1 MERYEAAVPDV
12 VSEDIEGEL
21 LVINLATG
29 VYFRGQGA
37 SAQAWKALSS
47 GVPVEQFDAASQAAV
62 RAFVAELLADGLI
75 RALPGTEA
83 PASMTT
89 VSLSDSTLRL
99 ERFEDLA
106 DMLALDPVHDVDP
119 KAGWPFRK

>member
-47 GVPVEQFDAASQAAV
+47 GVPAEQFWSSAH
-62 RAFVAELLADGLI
+62 EH
-75 RALPGTEA
+75 
-83 PASMTT
+83 MT
-89 VSLSDSTLRL
+89 
-99 ERFEDLA
+99 A
-106 DMLALDPVHDVDP
+106 
-119 KAGWPFRK
+119 

>member
-1 MERYEAAVPDV
+1 MLH
-12 VSEDIEGEL
+12 G
-21 LVINLATG
+21 
-29 VYFRGQGA
+29 
-37 SAQAWKALSS
+37 QAWKALSS